1 MSGHIEISTD
11 TATQAYAVLVTHVH
25 KLEFTLSAARSSED
39 KLFWGE
45 VLASN
50 QAARDELAQQL
61 FPLSHPKK
69 VA

>member
-11 TATQAYAVLVTHVH
+11 TATQAYAVLVTHVQ
-25 KLEFTLSAARSSED
+25 KIDGILSAVQSSED
-39 KLFWGE
+39 ELFWGE

-50 QAARDELAQQL
+50 QAARDELAQQI

-69 VA
+69 AA